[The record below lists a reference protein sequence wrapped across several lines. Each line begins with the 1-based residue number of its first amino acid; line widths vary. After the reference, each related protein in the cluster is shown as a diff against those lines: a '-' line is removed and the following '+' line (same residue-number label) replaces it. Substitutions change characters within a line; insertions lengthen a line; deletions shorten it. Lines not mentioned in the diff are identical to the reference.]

1 MKHLRAL
8 AYRWTVTLFPCR
20 LCFDQS
26 EAPVHYAAQTQIW
39 GSNQVFPTQLSSEQH
54 PQEVPAGMA
63 KQHRHQPLLSVAEM
77 DRSSVNSLG
86 KSKSILNSNSIIV
99 VMFALP
105 CSNKLLC

>member
-39 GSNQVFPTQLSSEQH
+39 GSNQVFPTQLSPEQH

-63 KQHRHQPLLSVAEM
+63 KQHRHQPMLSM